1 MDSNFLLELY
11 QQQAKMIYHYLL
23 KNGCSHEDAEDI
35 VQESYTKFIIYQS
48 GVPSD
53 KALAYIFTIAMNEFK
68 KMLRKNGKER
78 VLTINEDL
86 FWQNFAHDETTEEL
100 VLQTEI
106 RREIG
111 TVLVHMS
118 ETYQQLLLLKYELD
132 FSYKEIAFMLGMK
145 IETVRTYLYRARQ
158 QFQKIW
164 RDQSE
169 RME

>member
-86 FWQNFAHDETTEEL
+86 FWQNFAHDETTEKL

-132 FSYKEIAFMLGMK
+132 FSYKEIAFMLGIK